1 MSEINS
7 ELNKHTLCIEDRK
20 MLQVSGIKDVA
31 EFNEEAVTAQ
41 CDFGDLLIKG
51 EKLHVESL
59 DLDTGTLKVSGN
71 IIAVVYNEKSQAK
84 GFFKRAFS

>member
-1 MSEINS
+1 M
-7 ELNKHTLCIEDRK
+7 
-20 MLQVSGIKDVA
+20 
-31 EFNEEAVTAQ
+31 TAQ

-51 EKLHVESL
+51 EKLHVEAL
-59 DLDTGTLKVSGN
+59 DLDIGTLKVSGN

>member
-20 MLQVSGIKDVA
+20 ILETSGIKDVT

-51 EKLHVESL
+51 EKLHVETL

-71 IIAVVYNEKSQAK
+71 IVAVVYNEKSQTK
-84 GFFKRAFS
+84 SIFKRAFS